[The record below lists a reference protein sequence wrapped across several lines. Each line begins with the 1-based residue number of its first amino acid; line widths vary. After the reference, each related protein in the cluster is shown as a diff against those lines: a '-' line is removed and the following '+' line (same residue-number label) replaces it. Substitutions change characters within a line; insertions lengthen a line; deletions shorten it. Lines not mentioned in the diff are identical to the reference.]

1 MIEHCEAC
9 GAEINDSTIICKCGC
24 NIQAQRLTRQIEIL
38 ESANNGWRNSYARL
52 CDLCGRLAE
61 ALVAEHGDQYTANE
75 ICECDIC
82 NLIAEGRKARDGG

>member
-1 MIEHCEAC
+1 MKLNCPHCGIHCHVHKNDPQELCGMIQSE
-9 GAEINDSTIICKCGC
+9 KKMV
-24 NIQAQRLTRQIEIL
+24 L
-38 ESANNGWRNSYARL
+38 ELRN
-52 CDLCGRLAE
+52 LCGRLAE